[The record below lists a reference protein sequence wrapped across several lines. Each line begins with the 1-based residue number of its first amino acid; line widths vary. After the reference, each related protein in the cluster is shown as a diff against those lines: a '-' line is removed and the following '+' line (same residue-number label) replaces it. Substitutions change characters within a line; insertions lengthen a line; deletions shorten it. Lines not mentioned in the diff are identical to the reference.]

1 MTREQAIKEIYGIPA
16 NKKQHE
22 ALQILI
28 PELKENEGERVRKA
42 LIDLVCTVG
51 EYYLKPDSRNRML
64 AWLDK
69 EKEWDELQAEFR
81 SINEAFENGKKE
93 VVDNPEKYGLCR
105 HEEWSEKDEEI
116 FNNIVEKAKGG
127 YWIEVNE
134 ITWLIT
140 RFKSF
145 RSQPKQECSE
155 EDEKDMAHIIRI
167 LDDCYAY
174 GKHDLSKT
182 DHENLVGAL
191 KSLRPQPKLE
201 WSEEDEHRRDGIIHW
216 LREYQWQF
224 NPKYDSISIESIESL
239 IDWLKSLRP
248 SWKPT
253 EEQMGALDYAYGEL
267 FKRGDVGHNILGP
280 LQKLCDE
287 CRRRIK
293 ELSKQIKKS

>member
-28 PELKENEGERVRKA
+28 PELKESEGERVRKA

-64 AWLDK
+64 AWLEK
-69 EKEWDELQAEFR
+69 EKEWDELQVEFR
-81 SINEAFENGKKE
+81 SINEAFEDGRKE
-93 VVDNPEKYGLCR
+93 VIANPEKYGLCR
-105 HEEWSEKDEEI
+105 HEEWSE
-116 FNNIVEKAKGG
+116 
-127 YWIEVNE
+127 
-134 ITWLIT
+134 
-140 RFKSF
+140 
-145 RSQPKQECSE
+145 
-155 EDEKDMAHIIRI
+155 
-167 LDDCYAY
+167 
-174 GKHDLSKT
+174 
-182 DHENLVGAL
+182 
-191 KSLRPQPKLE
+191 
-201 WSEEDEHRRDGIIHW
+201 EDEHRRDGIIQW

-224 NPKYDSISIESIESL
+224 NPKYDSLSIESIESL
-239 IDWLKSLRP
+239 IDWFKSIRP

>member
-28 PELKENEGERVRKA
+28 PELKESEGERVRKA

-64 AWLDK
+64 AWLENQKPSFKQINDGDIWHNGLRTGIELGKQK
-69 EKEWDELQAEFR
+69 EQESAEWGKLQEDFR
-81 SINEAFENGKKE
+81 NINEAFENGKKE

-105 HEEWSEKDEEI
+105 HEEWSE
-116 FNNIVEKAKGG
+116 
-127 YWIEVNE
+127 
-134 ITWLIT
+134 
-140 RFKSF
+140 
-145 RSQPKQECSE
+145 
-155 EDEKDMAHIIRI
+155 
-167 LDDCYAY
+167 
-174 GKHDLSKT
+174 
-182 DHENLVGAL
+182 
-191 KSLRPQPKLE
+191 
-201 WSEEDEHRRDGIIHW
+201 EDEHRRDGIIQW

-224 NPKYDSISIESIESL
+224 NPKYDSLSIESIESL
-239 IDWLKSLRP
+239 IDWFKSIRP